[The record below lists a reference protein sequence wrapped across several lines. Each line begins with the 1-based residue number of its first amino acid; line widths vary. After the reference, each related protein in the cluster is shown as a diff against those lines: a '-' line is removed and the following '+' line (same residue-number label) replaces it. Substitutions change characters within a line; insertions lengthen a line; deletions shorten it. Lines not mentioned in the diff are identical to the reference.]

1 MRGGIHG
8 GLVYF
13 EPSAREFRRMYDYL
27 CSGRWRAVTDM
38 AEQEFLSHWFGRDG
52 RWYALP
58 PEFNFQLHH
67 VFLSSQWW
75 PPGGQARPSKFY
87 QMLND
92 TPIIKNWHFS
102 GEKEP
107 VDCLYELVPGES
119 AEVREWRIDMLAHD
133 SMKHEWDRMDA
144 SFKANGEHLELI
156 LSVHKQ
162 ATEEWLNCWEGTRK
176 TIFTEALSEI
186 HQHAF
191 TFTHGDSQEIICN
204 ACGHTWAA
212 WEDFDD
218 QARDHV
224 LANCPEA
231 LKDIEMAI
239 TKCPN
244 LMLLPFTPVGKH
256 VEGHLDY
263 LGKVIKSWR
272 RYAWPCEGLPIRV
285 PQYGGAIPVEEAFDR
300 RCDAVVKADI
310 PMYSTPHGLL
320 MVPPPPPPPAGEDA
334 ESSDPDREKRKH
346 LRRLNTA
353 LDTLRK
359 NLKQKSNEQV
369 ADDDIL
375 LKTLENVMPAKKSY
389 MHLRDRCPWRPGEQ
403 SER

>member
-1 MRGGIHG
+1 
-8 GLVYF
+8 
-13 EPSAREFRRMYDYL
+13 
-27 CSGRWRAVTDM
+27 M

-133 SMKHEWDRMDA
+133 SMMHEWDRMDA

-162 ATEEWLNCWEGTRK
+162 ATEEWLNCWEGTWK

-204 ACGHTWAA
+204 ECGHTWG
-212 WEDFDD
+212 DRTDCD
-218 QARDHV
+218 VQARDHV

-244 LMLLPFTPVGKH
+244 LMLLPFSPVGKH

-263 LGKVIKSWR
+263 LGKVIQSWR

-285 PQYGGAIPVEEAFDR
+285 PQYGGAIPVEEAFDH
-300 RCDAVVKADI
+300 RCGADVKADI

-320 MVPPPPPPPAGEDA
+320 MVPPPAPPPPTAGEEA
-334 ESSDPDREKRKH
+334 ESSDPGKEKRKF
-346 LRRLNTA
+346 LRRLETA
-353 LDTLRK
+353 LNTLRK
-359 NLKQKSNEQV
+359 NLEKKSNDEV
-369 ADDDIL
+369 AGDDAL
-375 LKTLENVMPAKKSY
+375 LKTFENVVSAKKSY
-389 MHLRDRCPWRPGEQ
+389 MHFRDRCPW
-403 SER
+403 

>member
-1 MRGGIHG
+1 MRGGING

-58 PEFNFQLHH
+58 PEFNFQLHQ
-67 VFLSSQWW
+67 VFLSSKWW
-75 PPGGQARPSKFY
+75 PPGGQQRPSKYY
-87 QMLND
+87 QMLVD
-92 TPIIKNWHFS
+92 TTIIKNWHFS
-102 GEKEP
+102 GQKEP

-119 AEVREWRIDMLAHD
+119 DEARDSRVDLLAQD
-133 SMKHEWDRMDA
+133 SMLHEWYRMDE
-144 SFKANGEHLELI
+144 SFKANEGHLALI

-162 ATEEWLNCWEGTRK
+162 ATEEWLNCWESTWK
-176 TIFTEALSEI
+176 TISTKTLSEI

-204 ACGHTWAA
+204 ACGHTWADRK
-212 WEDFDD
+212 DFDD

-263 LGKVIKSWR
+263 LGKVLESWR
-272 RYAWPCEGLPIRV
+272 RYSSEWHECR
-285 PQYGGAIPVEEAFDR
+285 PQVEKEFDP

-334 ESSDPDREKRKH
+334 ESSEP
-346 LRRLNTA
+346 LRQYA
-353 LDTLRK
+353 
-359 NLKQKSNEQV
+359 NLYSHSC
-369 ADDDIL
+369 A
-375 LKTLENVMPAKKSY
+375 S
-389 MHLRDRCPWRPGEQ
+389 
-403 SER
+403 